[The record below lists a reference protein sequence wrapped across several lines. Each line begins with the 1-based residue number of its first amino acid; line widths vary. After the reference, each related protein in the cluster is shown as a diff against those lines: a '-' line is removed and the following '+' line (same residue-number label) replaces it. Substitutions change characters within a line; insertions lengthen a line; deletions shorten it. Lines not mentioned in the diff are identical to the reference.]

1 MGFVIMTNVKIVLII
16 HPTFHI
22 ITRPVY
28 DSCTVEG
35 NDTRDWGRSINIQML
50 TLLKL
55 TDLSLYVA
63 VGRTD
68 MFCMA
73 DFIVSYTGLPS
84 SATFSVQMFWS
95 LVR

>member
-35 NDTRDWGRSINIQML
+35 NDTRDWG
-50 TLLKL
+50 
-55 TDLSLYVA
+55 
-63 VGRTD
+63 
-68 MFCMA
+68 
-73 DFIVSYTGLPS
+73 
-84 SATFSVQMFWS
+84 
-95 LVR
+95 LVN